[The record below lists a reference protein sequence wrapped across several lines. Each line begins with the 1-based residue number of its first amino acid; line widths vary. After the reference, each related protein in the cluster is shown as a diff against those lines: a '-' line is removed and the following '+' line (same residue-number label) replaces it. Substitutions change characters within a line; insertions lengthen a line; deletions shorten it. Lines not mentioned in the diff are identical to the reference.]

1 VIRSGDGWR
10 DIGDDSDQ
18 SWNREVF
25 KLLAQLYQ
33 MTVTDVSRVLTPQIT
48 IAK

>member
-1 VIRSGDGWR
+1 MDGATL
-10 DIGDDSDQ
+10 GDDSDQ
-18 SWNREVF
+18 SCNREVF